1 MRKYYIGVLVLALLS
16 SFIFAIA
23 VRWLIPVEPI
33 VVEKFIEQPKIHIP
47 TVYEY
52 KFGNSTDSLLT
63 INEKVKRNETFIQI
77 LNKFSVPSD
86 KAQEVLLKS
95 KDIFNFR
102 NINAGSKYTVYQSID
117 SVASTKCIVF
127 EANPQQTIIVK
138 FGDSLSIIKDEKQIE
153 VLKKGIAGKITSS
166 LYESLVEQEAPAQ
179 LAYELSQ
186 IFATKVDFF
195 KIQPGDNFKIVYDE
209 VQMEG
214 TPIGIEKIHSA
225 YFEHDK
231 QKFYAIN
238 FEEDGKPQYY
248 DEQANG
254 MKQGFLKAP
263 LKFFR
268 ISSKFTNRR
277 FHPVQKIF
285 KAHLGTDYAAPT
297 GTPILS
303 VGNGT
308 VIEAKYSQFNGNYV
322 KVKHND
328 TYTTQYLHM
337 SKIAKGMRPG
347 KKITQGQ
354 TIGYVGSTG
363 LASGPHVCFRFWKN
377 GKQTDPS
384 SVKAAFT
391 NPLPKSKL
399 EAFNKL
405 KVEMIGELDRIKLSE
420 PVATN

>member
-1 MRKYYIGVLVLALLS
+1 MLIALLS
-16 SFIFAIA
+16 SFIFAIS
-23 VRWLIPVEPI
+23 VRLLIPEEP
-33 VVEKFIEQPKIHIP
+33 VYVEKYVEQPKIPTP

-52 KFGNSTDSLLT
+52 KFGSSTDSLLT
-63 INEKVKRNETFIQI
+63 ISEQVKRNETFIQI
-77 LNKFSVPSD
+77 LSKFSIPKE
-86 KAQEVLLKS
+86 KAQEVLVKS
-95 KDIFNFR
+95 KDIYNFK
-102 NINAGSKYTVYQSID
+102 NINAGSKYTVYQSLD
-117 SVASTKCIVF
+117 SDASTKCIVF
-127 EANPQQTIIVK
+127 EANAQQTIILK
-138 FGDSLSIIKDEKQIE
+138 FGDSLSIIKDEKEIAVQ
-153 VLKKGIAGKITSS
+153 KKGIAGTITSS
-166 LYESLVEQEAPAQ
+166 LYETLIEQEAPAQ

-214 TPIGIEKIHSA
+214 NPIGIEKIHSA

-231 QKFYAIN
+231 QKHYAIN
-238 FEEDGKPQYY
+238 FEEDGKSQFY

-268 ISSKFTNRR
+268 ISSKFTKRR

-308 VIEAKYSQFNGNYV
+308 VVEARYSQFNGNYV

-328 TYTTQYLHM
+328 TYATQYLHM
-337 SKIAKGMRPG
+337 SKIAKGMKPG

-377 GKQTDPS
+377 GKQTDPN
-384 SVKAAFT
+384 SVKAVFT
-391 NPLPKSKL
+391 TPIPKSKL
-399 EAFNKL
+399 QAFNKL
-405 KVEMIGELDRIKLSE
+405 KQEMMGELDRIKISQPL
-420 PVATN
+420 ATN